1 MAFDGGAVTLTVT
14 EAAGVLG
21 ISRGL
26 AYSCANR
33 FIESE
38 GAEGLPVVRL
48 GRRLVVP
55 MHQLQRLLSGE
66 RSLVA
71 HGTTVSEVPPPDR
84 RPEVANNDGVVDCTD
99 VNIVRGAFGKRVG
112 ELGYLANADLN
123 GDNVVNLRDLSM
135 LTQMLSART
144 YCQ

>member
-1 MAFDGGAVTLTVT
+1 MEPNGVAVTLTVT

-33 FIESE
+33 FIESD

-55 MHQLQRLLSGE
+55 TYQLNRLLSGE
-66 RSLVA
+66 LSL
-71 HGTTVSEVPPPDR
+71 GGRETTPVDPAPPETPPARPSDAPLLGPSPR
-84 RPEVANNDGVVDCTD
+84 RRRHRASKPSAAPSAPTAPTAPTEPITAVQ
-99 VNIVRGAFGKRVG
+99 
-112 ELGYLANADLN
+112 
-123 GDNVVNLRDLSM
+123 LS
-135 LTQMLSART
+135 LLPLDPPLQP
-144 YCQ
+144 